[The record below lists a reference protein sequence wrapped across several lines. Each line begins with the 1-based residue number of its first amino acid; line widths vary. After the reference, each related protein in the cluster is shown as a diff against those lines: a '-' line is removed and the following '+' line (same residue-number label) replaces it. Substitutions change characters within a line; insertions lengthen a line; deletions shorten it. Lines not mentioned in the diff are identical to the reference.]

1 MMTPI
6 ADLLDPW
13 SHPELYVST
22 VLTFYI
28 DMPDTPLRT
37 NTMDQGQA
45 RIWFQRSVSLAVIET
60 ALLLASLRRLARPPD
75 LPPLPRI
82 RSLAYFQPVV
92 EELLA
97 NPVPQ
102 GYLDYLRFKL
112 HRILDQSASTHTPRC
127 AMPPEPDK

>member
-1 MMTPI
+1 MKPVS
-6 ADLLDPW
+6 DLLDPS
-13 SHPELYVST
+13 SHAALYVST

-28 DMPDTPLRT
+28 DMPDTPLRA

-45 RIWFQRSVSLAVIET
+45 RTWFQRGVSLAVIET
-60 ALLLASLRRLARPPD
+60 TLLLASLRRLARPPD

-97 NPVPQ
+97 NPVPA

-112 HRILDQSASTHTPRC
+112 HRMLAQTASKDGHTPC
-127 AMPPEPDK
+127 CSMPPDR